1 MHALVVP
8 LLCGLL
14 AGACT
19 TDRPRDLAA
28 SAPPEDRPW
37 YDQNVSP
44 LVPPPPASPVDLA
57 AADVAP
63 GKVAAAPSTS
73 PPGDAP
79 SPTAPAAGPST
90 DPAPRAPGTDDDP
103 FAGIFP
109 TATVRDRVPETAAAQ
124 AAAPVASAQASTPR
138 DEPPAGAAAAPAT
151 AAPAA
156 APSPVVQPPVA
167 SSAAISSRAEA
178 SDSGPPAS
186 ASPPDAS
193 SPIAAATDRS
203 GTEVT
208 SLPGDTL
215 FDAGRATL
223 LPAGRA
229 ALDTLADSL
238 RDTPYRSVKVVAHAD
253 RSGAPLA
260 NARLS
265 WQRARAVRDHLAAR
279 GIAPDRLDFEGVG
292 SAEARIDPST
302 CRGDRRARVRCL
314 APDRRVDVV
323 VVRRAAS

>member
-1 MHALVVP
+1 MRSLVAA

-14 AGACT
+14 AGGCA

-37 YDQNVSP
+37 YDQNVTP

-57 AADVAP
+57 AAEVAP
-63 GKVAAAPSTS
+63 GSVPADPSTF

-79 SPTAPAAGPST
+79 SPTDPAAIPPT
-90 DPAPRAPGTDDDP
+90 DAAPRATGRDDDP

-109 TATVRDRVPETAAAQ
+109 TATVRDRAPETAAVQ
-124 AAAPVASAQASTPR
+124 AAAPAASAHEATPH
-138 DEPPAGAAAAPAT
+138 DESRAIAAAMQAT
-151 AAPAA
+151 GAPAA
-156 APSPVVQPPVA
+156 APSPVAPSPVV
-167 SSAAISSRAEA
+167 SSAAAPSPAEA
-178 SDSGPPAS
+178 SDPGPPPS
-186 ASPPDAS
+186 ASSAT
-193 SPIAAATDRS
+193 ATATDLP
-203 GTEVT
+203 GAEVT

-229 ALDTLADSL
+229 ALDALADSL
-238 RDTPYRSVKVVAHAD
+238 HGTPYRSVKVVAHAD

-260 NARLS
+260 NRRLS
-265 WQRARAVRDHLAAR
+265 WQRARAVRDHLATR
-279 GIAPDRLDFEGVG
+279 GIAPETLDFEGVG
-292 SAEARIDPST
+292 SAEARIDPAT
-302 CRGDRRARVRCL
+302 CRGDRRARARCL
-314 APDRRVDVV
+314 APDRRVDVI